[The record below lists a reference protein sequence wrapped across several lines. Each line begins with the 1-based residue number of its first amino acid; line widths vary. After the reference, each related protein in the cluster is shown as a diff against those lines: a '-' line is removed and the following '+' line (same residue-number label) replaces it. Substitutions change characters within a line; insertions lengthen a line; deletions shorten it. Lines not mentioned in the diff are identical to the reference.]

1 VNLTLASCIKPDG
14 FSPVSGLFASP
25 PSAEDLSGSANSI
38 CSIKITLYHSG
49 DNITAGMH
57 EAVDPFGT
65 EVRIVFGTSTTI
77 PARAP
82 LSVGAIVGIAVGCA
96 FVVFIFAFI
105 VSTVLCNGDKGN
117 YDAAAAVAAKAA
129 ARQAAYVPPV
139 RNTHI
144 PPVVQQQNRHDA
156 DLMPDLAVALADGN
170 NRSPVKPPLKSSVK
184 LRKSAQSADTSPK
197 VLRDSQIA
205 AMSEDEL
212 LRLAMEES
220 MKTASKSE
228 IKQSKRAPP
237 PKRADVDDLE
247 LAIQMSL
254 AADSPQT
261 AEKNKGRDSI
271 SSSTSKSSES
281 YSDSEKEDTP
291 AKSPTIAATVS
302 STSSRRVRPG
312 DTEEAPTQPLKKSR
326 KREEQEQA
334 NIQAEPEP
342 SLRKSKKAVD
352 DGTTEPSLK
361 KSRKDDVEKVEM
373 APEPSIKKSRKGDTA
388 VEAPEAPL
396 KKSRKTDQA
405 VEASIEEAA
414 LKKSRKSES
423 TAATEPELKKS
434 RKADKEQDAAIDIP
448 ASEPEPSLKKSKKA
462 QKSDEAVEPESTL
475 KKSRK
480 TAEETPEPTLKKSR
494 KADAQE
500 ANDAAP
506 LKKSRRE
513 RKDAD
518 TEVNIDN

>member
-1 VNLTLASCIKPDG
+1 LALVSLCHFAGAQVLTIQPLNASNTTLTWSQLVSSDANGLGGKNFTTSTSYAGDNITLSCTATLTLSGDSCPGPVNLTLASCIKPDG

-271 SSSTSKSSES
+271 SSSTSQSLQQLLPR
-281 YSDSEKEDTP
+281 YLPHHP
-291 AKSPTIAATVS
+291 AAFAQET
-302 STSSRRVRPG
+302 
-312 DTEEAPTQPLKKSR
+312 R
-326 KREEQEQA
+326 KRLQH
-334 NIQAEPEP
+334 
-342 SLRKSKKAVD
+342 SLLRNQGSARSRSKRTFKLSRSHPCGSQRKLS
-352 DGTTEPSLK
+352 TTEQQNH
-361 KSRKDDVEKVEM
+361 R
-373 APEPSIKKSRKGDTA
+373 
-388 VEAPEAPL
+388 
-396 KKSRKTDQA
+396 
-405 VEASIEEAA
+405 
-414 LKKSRKSES
+414 
-423 TAATEPELKKS
+423 
-434 RKADKEQDAAIDIP
+434 
-448 ASEPEPSLKKSKKA
+448 
-462 QKSDEAVEPESTL
+462 
-475 KKSRK
+475 
-480 TAEETPEPTLKKSR
+480 
-494 KADAQE
+494 
-500 ANDAAP
+500 
-506 LKKSRRE
+506 
-513 RKDAD
+513 
-518 TEVNIDN
+518 